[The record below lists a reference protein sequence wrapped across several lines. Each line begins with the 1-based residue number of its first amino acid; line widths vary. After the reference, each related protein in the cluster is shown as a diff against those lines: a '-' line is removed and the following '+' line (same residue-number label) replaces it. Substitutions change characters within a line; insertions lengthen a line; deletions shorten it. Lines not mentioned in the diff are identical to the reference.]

1 MTEDETF
8 EAIRELPDPQ
18 RRATDRLVRI
28 VGRIARDAAEAA
40 AAIQYVSA
48 IVALEEGQAYLEA
61 FYDLDG
67 VRRISIRDWSGNLY
81 EVARPAALTGEIEAL
96 LVAECRHLTSGAAL
110 PPMDARLFAHGYRRG
125 FCARCRAQF
134 DLGPACRECLFAG
147 YPINFDALPRGVTG
161 NE

>member
-1 MTEDETF
+1 MPEIEIA
-8 EAIRELPDPQ
+8 EERPDPQ
-18 RRATDRLVRI
+18 RRATNRLMQI
-28 VGRIARDAAEAA
+28 VGRLFASEAEAA

-61 FYDLDG
+61 FYDLDA

-81 EVARPAALTGEIEAL
+81 EVARPATLAPDAEAL

-110 PPMDARLFAHGYRRG
+110 QPMDARLFARGYHAS
-125 FCARCRAQF
+125 FCSRCRSQF

-147 YPINFDALPRGVTG
+147 YPINYDERTDH
-161 NE
+161 